1 MRTYGRRRQCEGRW
15 TALGLA
21 LMLSLTLTSCGVR
34 TGTDTTTG
42 RLSNRGTSGTET
54 PAGRNR
60 NVMEDGSYYAGADG
74 AVKRRTVGETEWEKL
89 GPGAPGELGQD
100 DGRRGG
106 CRPGHR
112 AGSRERRPQHGAGR
126 QGRGPGRGTR
136 SLIPNKAC
144 ERRSGAAPKR
154 ARLPS
159 LSKNLRRIK
168 SG

>member
-1 MRTYGRRRQCEGRW
+1 MRGRW

-54 PAGRNR
+54 PVGRNR

-74 AVKRRTVGETEWEKL
+74 AVNRLHTYRGDQS
-89 GPGAPGELGQD
+89 GELGQD
-100 DGRRGG
+100 DGRCGG

-112 AGSRERRPQHGAGR
+112 AGSRERRPRHGTGR

-136 SLIPNKAC
+136 SLIPNRAC

-159 LSKNLRRIK
+159 MGHLRSYPSLWYNGREPR
-168 SG
+168 G

>member
-1 MRTYGRRRQCEGRW
+1 MRGRW

-74 AVKRRTVGETEWEKL
+74 AVKRRSAGETEWEKL
-89 GPGAPGELGQD
+89 GRELRESWDKMMDGAED
-100 DGRRGG
+100 
-106 CRPGHR
+106 
-112 AGSRERRPQHGAGR
+112 AV
-126 QGRGPGRGTR
+126 RGT
-136 SLIPNKAC
+136 
-144 ERRSGAAPKR
+144 ERAAKDAVR
-154 ARLPS
+154 DVEH
-159 LSKNLRRIK
+159 
-168 SG
+168 GV